1 MHYSLSWKRKLGK
14 VGNKYSSLKKKEE
27 SAETVGIYTTEAE
40 GWEQW
45 CELWPRGRKVRQVA
59 QLSFGGL
66 PLQFNSSVNMVLDSR
81 QDSKLVE

>member
-27 SAETVGIYTTEAE
+27 SAETVGI
-40 GWEQW
+40 
-45 CELWPRGRKVRQVA
+45 KVRQVA